1 MSGKNSIATRKRYK
15 ITSSPEMQKTPEKL
29 LDQHQLQTTSHQ
41 TQAPPTIT
49 ALSSQL
55 PEVEQLLNEIKE
67 LKTMKVEYHH

>member
-1 MSGKNSIATRKRYK
+1 
-15 ITSSPEMQKTPEKL
+15 MQKTPEKL

-49 ALSSQL
+49 ALSSQF